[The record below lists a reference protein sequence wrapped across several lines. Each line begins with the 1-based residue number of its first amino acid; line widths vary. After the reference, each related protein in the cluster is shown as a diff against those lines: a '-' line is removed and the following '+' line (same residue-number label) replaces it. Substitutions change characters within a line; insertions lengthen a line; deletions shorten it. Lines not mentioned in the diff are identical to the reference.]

1 MTTTYNVTSSRVL
14 DGAAGVRSAA
24 SQILILFSDEIGS
37 SFLNTKVK
45 IESIYH
51 RVKQEAAGFIGIGD
65 RDFVSADG
73 ALPPELTSSAFTDNV
88 TNDIDGSLS
97 LRVRTLRLTCSQV
110 KSQTLSDSQRNR
122 TRRGGCR

>member
-1 MTTTYNVTSSRVL
+1 M
-14 DGAAGVRSAA
+14 RSAA

-51 RVKQEAAGFIGIGD
+51 RVKQEAAEFIGIGN

-97 LRVRTLRLTCSQV
+97 LRVRILRLTCSQV

-122 TRRGGCR
+122 TRRGVDNDSFIFEFRDWFPEFTF